1 MATKKQERKKM
12 RKGWEEYTG
21 AEISVRI
28 TKGASPRWQG
38 FEYQKTGCVFI
49 TSENVRD
56 GHLDTSKPKY
66 LPIEFHK
73 KQKNSQLTK
82 NDILINIVGAS
93 IGRVCM
99 YDGRFEDANVNQA
112 VCIFRVSEKVS
123 PDFLLY
129 YFQAPYMQSNLL
141 GSKSDSARPNL
152 SLGDFNNFTFIIPPL
167 AEQRKIAAIL
177 RTWDDAIKIHQTLV
191 QAIRKKRKLIIQKSF
206 AFDPAPLKR
215 LSDVAD
221 IIVSNVD
228 KKSISGQRHI
238 SLCNYMDVFNN
249 RYITSEV
256 DFMVATAA
264 DREIQTYAL
273 QKDDA
278 VFTKDSETPE
288 EIAVCASVE
297 EDIPNLICGYHL
309 AIARPDNK
317 KILGAYLAEAIN
329 SPRVHQQF
337 VKSANGV
344 TRFGLTR
351 GDIDSIEL
359 PVPPIDKQEKTIGA
373 LRECDHAIKLI
384 QAKIQNLQSQ
394 KRGLMQKLLTG
405 QWHVKTSDVEAA

>member
-1 MATKKQERKKM
+1 MH
-12 RKGWEEYTG
+12 KGWKEYTG
-21 AEISVRI
+21 AEISERI
-28 TKGASPRWQG
+28 TKGSSPRWQG

-56 GHLDTSKPKY
+56 GYLDVSQPKY

-73 KQKNSQLTK
+73 KQKNSQLKK

-93 IGRVCM
+93 IGRVCL

-112 VCIFRVSEKVS
+112 VCVFRVSEKVS
-123 PDFLLY
+123 PNFLLY

-152 SLGDFNNFTFIIPPL
+152 SLGDFNNFTFFIPPL
-167 AEQRKIAAIL
+167 IEQRKIAAVL
-177 RTWDDAIKIHQTLV
+177 RTWDDAIEKHQSFMR
-191 QAIRKKRKLIIQKSF
+191 AIRKKRQLIVQKSF
-206 AFDPAPLKR
+206 ALNHAPLKQ

-228 KKSISGQRHI
+228 KKSVAGQKHVM
-238 SLCNYMDVFNN
+238 LCNYMDIFYN
-249 RYITSEV
+249 RYITSEI
-256 DFMVATAA
+256 DFMVATGA
-264 DREIQTYAL
+264 DREIQTFSL
-273 QKDDA
+273 KKGDA

-297 EDIPNLICGYHL
+297 EDIPDLVCGYHL
-309 AIARPDNK
+309 AIARPNNK
-317 KILGAYLAEAIN
+317 KILGTYLAEAIN
-329 SPRVHQQF
+329 SPRVHHQF
-337 VKSANGV
+337 VKSANGA

-351 GDIDSIEL
+351 GDIDAIEL
-359 PVPPIDKQEKTIGA
+359 PVPSIGQQEKIVGA
-373 LRECDHAIKLI
+373 LRECDCAIKLI
-384 QAKIQNLQSQ
+384 QIKIKNLQSQ

-405 QWHVKTSDVEAA
+405 QWRVKTSEQEAV